1 MKHDMPLIARR
12 PPGIVLCAGLLT
24 VAVAICFATVD
35 FSRAAPPAAA
45 TTVAGS
51 ALVAEVKRDPNIM
64 GYARCMECH
73 KSEVAAWQHSTHS
86 NTSARLADPKAM
98 KFAAALGIAN
108 VQQSLCTNCHGTE
121 RGDAEVALIG
131 YGNVSCETCHSPSGP
146 EKSTKGWFS
155 VHSLPADKLPAEKR
169 IAYCD
174 AAGMNRS
181 ADIYELAKNCYQCHT
196 VMNEKLVDTA
206 KHPAG
211 KPEFDFLNWSQGEVR
226 HNFQADQT
234 KNAEAPTT
242 WLKADPARTAKGRHR
257 LMFIAGKIADL
268 EVNVRKRATAG
279 DWSGQYAQAASA
291 RIAAALDILGLVQEV
306 APTDDV
312 AAVIKIGETVQGS
325 DDQETLT
332 KAADAIGKWG
342 VHFVATHKT
351 GEKIAALDDILPD
364 LFQPQGTPYQP

>member
-1 MKHDMPLIARR
+1 MKHNTACIARQR
-12 PPGIVLCAGLLT
+12 SGIVLGAGLLAT
-24 VAVAICFATVD
+24 GMAICLAKVD
-35 FSRAAPPAAA
+35 FTRAAPPAASA
-45 TTVAGS
+45 FASRSAIVAD
-51 ALVAEVKRDPNIM
+51 VEKDPHIM

-86 NTSARLADPKAM
+86 NTSARLADPKAA
-98 KFAAALGIAN
+98 KFAATLGIAD
-108 VQQSLCTNCHGTE
+108 VEQSLCTNCHGTE
-121 RGDAEVALIG
+121 RGDADVALIG

-155 VHSLPADKLPAEKR
+155 VHSLPAEKLPADKR
-169 IAYCD
+169 IALCD

-181 ADIYELAKNCYQCHT
+181 ADIYDLAKNCYQCHT
-196 VMNEKLVDTA
+196 VMNEKLVDVA
-206 KHPAG
+206 EHPAG
-211 KPEFDFLNWSQGEVR
+211 KPEFDFLNWAQGEVR

-234 KNAEAPTT
+234 TNAEAPTT
-242 WLKADPARTAKGRHR
+242 WLKADPARTAQARKR

-279 DWSGQYAQAASA
+279 DLSGRYAQAASA
-291 RIAAALDILGLVQEV
+291 RIAAALEMLGLVQEI

-312 AAVIKIGETVQGS
+312 AAVIKIGEAVKGS
-325 DDQETLT
+325 DDQATLT

-342 VHFVATHKT
+342 AHFVATHKT

-364 LFQPQGTPYQP
+364 LLQPQGTPYQP